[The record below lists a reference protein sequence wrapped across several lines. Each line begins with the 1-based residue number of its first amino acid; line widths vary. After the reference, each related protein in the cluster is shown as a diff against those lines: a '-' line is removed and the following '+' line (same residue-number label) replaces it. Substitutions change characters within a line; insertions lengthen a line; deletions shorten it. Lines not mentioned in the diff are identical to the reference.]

1 MAYLVVGLLLFLG
14 VHSIGIFAP
23 AWRDAT
29 AARLGD
35 ATWKA
40 LFGFA
45 SIIGFVMLVHG
56 YALARQDPQVLY
68 ATPLW
73 MRHVTALLMLPVF
86 PLLLA
91 TYLPGRIK
99 TAVKHPTL
107 TATKTWAL
115 AHLLANGAVADVLL
129 FGGFLAWAVADRIA
143 VGKRPVPRRTP
154 GAPPSRWNDLVAVVA
169 GLALYALFVGWA
181 HERLIG
187 IPAMLPPH

>member
-1 MAYLVVGLLLFLG
+1 MTYLVAGLLLFFG
-14 VHSIGIFAP
+14 MHSIAIVAP

-40 LFGFA
+40 LFALA

-56 YALARQDPQVLY
+56 YGLTRADPQVLY
-68 ATPLW
+68 TPPSW
-73 MRHVTALLMLPVF
+73 ARHVAALLMVPVF

-99 TAVKHPTL
+99 AAVQHPML
-107 TATKTWAL
+107 TATKAWAL
-115 AHLLANGAVADVLL
+115 AHLLVNGTVADVLL

-143 VGKRPVPRRTP
+143 VGKRTVQRRIRTSP
-154 GAPPSRWNDLVAVVA
+154 TSRWNDWIAVIGGLV
-169 GLALYALFVGWA
+169 LYAVFVGWL
-181 HERLIG
+181 HQRLFG
-187 IPAMLPPH
+187 VAPLLPH